1 MRDPMELARFN
12 AYNDFPTGN
21 LFFHDAVNRFLSD
34 QNQVRPWSP
43 AVDIFETETELL
55 FKVDAAGVSLE
66 DIDVQLENGTMTL
79 KGERKFEKDDKVK
92 GYHRIERSYGAFAR
106 SFMLPDTVDPEGVRA
121 DYTHGVLTITLPK
134 KELAKPRA
142 IKVNVN

>member
-1 MRDPMELARFN
+1 MELARFN
-12 AYNDFPTGN
+12 AYNDLPTGMM
-21 LFFHDAVNRFLSD
+21 FFHDAVNRFLSE
-34 QNQVRPWSP
+34 QNQARPWSP
-43 AVDIFETETELL
+43 SVDIFETETELL
-55 FKVDAAGVSLE
+55 FKVDAAGVRLE

-106 SFMLPDTVDPEGVRA
+106 SFTLPDTVDPEGVRA
-121 DYTHGVLTITLPK
+121 DYANGVLTITLAK
-134 KELAKPRA
+134 REIAKPRA

>member
-1 MRDPMELARFN
+1 MELARFN
-12 AYNDFPTGN
+12 AYSDFPIG
-21 LFFHDAVNRFLSD
+21 LQFFHDAVNHLLND
-34 QNQVRPWSP
+34 ENQVRPWNP
-43 AVDIFETETELL
+43 AVDILETETELI
-55 FKVDAAGVSLE
+55 FKVDAAGVSQK

-106 SFMLPDTVDPEGVRA
+106 SFTLPDTVDPEGVRA
-121 DYTHGVLTITLPK
+121 DYAQGVLTITLAK

-142 IKVNVN
+142 IKVHVT

>member
-1 MRDPMELARFN
+1 ML
-12 AYNDFPTGN
+12 
-21 LFFHDAVNRFLSD
+21 LFHDVVSRLLSD

-43 AVDIFETETELL
+43 AVDILETDTELL

-79 KGERKFEKDDKVK
+79 KGERKFEKDEKVK

-106 SFMLPDTVDPEGVRA
+106 SFTLPNTVDPEGVRA
-121 DYTHGVLTITLPK
+121 DYALGVLTITLPK
-134 KELAKPRA
+134 KEIAKPRA

>member
-1 MRDPMELARFN
+1 MALPRLN
-12 AYNDFPTGN
+12 YNDFPTGVQ
-21 LFFHDAVNRFLSD
+21 FFHDAINRLLND

-43 AVDIFETETELL
+43 AVDILETETELI
-55 FKVDAAGVSLE
+55 FKVDAAGMGQN

-92 GYHRIERSYGAFAR
+92 GYHRFERGYGTFAR
-106 SFMLPDTVDPEGVRA
+106 SFTMPDTVDPDGVRA
-121 DYTHGVLTITLPK
+121 DYAQGVLTITLPK
-134 KELAKPRA
+134 KELAKPRT

>member
-1 MRDPMELARFN
+1 MELARFN
-12 AYNDFPTGN
+12 AYNDFPAGMQ
-21 LFFHDAVNRFLSD
+21 LFHDVASRFLND
-34 QNQVRPWSP
+34 QNQVRPWNP
-43 AVDIFETETELL
+43 AVDIFETETELF
-55 FKVDAAGVSLE
+55 FKVDAAGVCLE
-66 DIDVQLENGTMTL
+66 DIDVQLENGTLTL

-106 SFMLPDTVDPEGVRA
+106 SFTLPDTVDPEGVRA
-121 DYTHGVLTITLPK
+121 DYAHGLLTITLLK